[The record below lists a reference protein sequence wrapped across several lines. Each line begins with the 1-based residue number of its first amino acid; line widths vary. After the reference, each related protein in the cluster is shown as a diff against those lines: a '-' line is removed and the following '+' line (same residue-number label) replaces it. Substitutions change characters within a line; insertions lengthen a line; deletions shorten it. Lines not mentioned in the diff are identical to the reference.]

1 MITEAGAAAV
11 SVLYS
16 GVVASCGRQHADE
29 AVIELLERNRRW
41 LSGLDVLMCGFHVQ
55 SDPTVHSC
63 AKIKSRLRL
72 QDALPIA
79 LDGSG
84 CMAFRHARLL
94 LDWLIAEGSCRKAL
108 CILGEPEE
116 RDSPDGTGE
125 RAYRIT
131 VLRFAGSR
139 HEITTDSDGEVK
151 LDGCDS

>member
-1 MITEAGAAAV
+1 MKTEAGAAV

-16 GVVASCGRQHADE
+16 GVVAATGGQHADE
-29 AVIELLERNRRW
+29 AVIELLDRNRRW
-41 LSGLDVLMCGFHVQ
+41 LSGLDVLMCGFHDQ

-108 CILGEPEE
+108 CIIGGPEE
-116 RDSPDGTGE
+116 HDSPYGTGE

-131 VLRFAGSR
+131 VLRFAGS
-139 HEITTDSDGEVK
+139 HYEVTAGNDEKLK
-151 LDGCDS
+151 LDGCER